1 MLSIPLSSSSRVF
14 PHPRHPGILSP
25 CHPERSEGS
34 FSVPASSCR
43 GNRSF
48 VAAAPQDDR
57 GEALLR
63 LRGLPL
69 SYCTLFAACLSGH
82 FSPLSWRS
90 PIFVIPGIPPS
101 SSSRAFS
108 LLVILS
114 AAKDLF
120 PSQPPAAG
128 ETDPSSLP
136 LLRMTGGRHSSDF
149 GDCCRIV
156 PGDRSRGA
164 ARWEGEGWA
173 LLQRAKKAA
182 PAPGQLA
189 GRAGDGRPPG
199 GPGRRSAGRMRAS
212 GPADKTKPAASLQ
225 EAAGS
230 LLDQTSG
237 EIRYRTASE
246 PLCAAQ
252 PGRRD
257 GRWRSAARSAP

>member
-1 MLSIPLSSSSRVF
+1 MTGGRRSSDFGDCRCLTAHCSPPVFLGTSLTVLGISLSSSFRV
-14 PHPRHPGILSP
+14 
-25 CHPERSEGS
+25 
-34 FSVPASSCR
+34 
-43 GNRSF
+43 
-48 VAAAPQDDR
+48 
-57 GEALLR
+57 
-63 LRGLPL
+63 
-69 SYCTLFAACLSGH
+69 
-82 FSPLSWRS
+82 
-90 PIFVIPGIPPS
+90 
-101 SSSRAFS
+101 FS

-128 ETDPSSLP
+128 ETDPSSLL

-156 PGDRSRGA
+156 PGDRGRGA

-182 PAPGQLA
+182 PAPGQPA
-189 GRAGDGRPPG
+189 GRAGYGRPPG
-199 GPGRRSAGRMRAS
+199 GPGRRSAGRMRAN
-212 GPADKTKPAASLQ
+212 GPRDKTKPAASLQ